1 MYFQLER
8 MIDDFQNQKSG
19 PNFGPLRAV
28 FTIFCV
34 KKAFFLVFWPKIWPS
49 LVKYY
54 CQKTRFLEFSMLF
67 CKYIEVVQAL
77 FWAVLQIWDKYVICV
92 TRCYT
97 SQRFCYTSQSF
108 VTLHRVIFDSLL
120 HFIEI
125 LLHFIELSLLDCYT
139 SQSFVTLHRVFRPEP
154 KLCVQ
159 MIKRRSEPK
168 YSIFFLYGGFFHQND
183 K

>member
-1 MYFQLER
+1 
-8 MIDDFQNQKSG
+8 
-19 PNFGPLRAV
+19 
-28 FTIFCV
+28 
-34 KKAFFLVFWPKIWPS
+34 
-49 LVKYY
+49 
-54 CQKTRFLEFSMLF
+54 MLF

-108 VTLHRVIFDSLL
+108 VTLHRVIFDCLL

-159 MIKRRSEPK
+159 VINKRRRKPK
-168 YSIFFLYGGFFHQND
+168 YSIFFLYGGFFIKTISGQFVLYFQSLWVFFHMRFVFVTNARVSSAISDSLVVAPRQKQKKERIPFLD
-183 K
+183 GTHF